1 MTDFAGVIRT
11 LVDARVNFIIVGGVA
26 ATVHGSARL
35 TRDVDVV
42 YARSPEN
49 MRRLVDALAPHDP
62 YLRGAPQ
69 GLPFLWD
76 FNTIQRGLN
85 FTLTTR
91 LGDLDLLGEL
101 TGGGGFEQLR
111 EHASSVRVF
120 DRDVQVLDLE
130 WLIRVKRAAGRPR
143 DLEAVAELEALREE
157 RDRH

>member
-11 LVDARVNFIIVGGVA
+11 LVDAGIDFIIVGGVA
-26 ATVHGSARL
+26 GTVHGSARL

-49 MRRLVDALAPHDP
+49 MRRLVDALAPHNP
-62 YLRGAPQ
+62 YLRGAPV
-69 GLPFLWD
+69 GLPFQWD
-76 FNTIQRGLN
+76 LNTIQRGLN
-85 FTLTTR
+85 FTLTTG

-101 TGGGGFEQLR
+101 TGGGGFDQLR

-120 DRDVQVLDLE
+120 DRDVHVLDLE

-143 DLEAVAELEALREE
+143 DLEAIAELEALREE
-157 RDRH
+157 RDQH